1 MIYCE
6 PFEILDGKQTY
17 IYTLQDKITVKIVT
31 CGATIVSLEAPDKNG
46 KLVDVLLGM
55 TSAESVVNTS
65 SYMGSIVGRCAN
77 RIAHGKF
84 TLDGKNYQVAV
95 NNGGAHLHGGI
106 VGFNKKNYQ
115 ATIEGNSLY
124 LSAESCDG
132 EENYPAN
139 LRFTVKYTVE
149 GSALS
154 IEYFAESDGT
164 TIFNPTNHAYFNLD
178 GQDSGDNSENVL
190 QIFADKFLPIDSD
203 LVPTGEERDVK
214 GTPFDFTSPK
224 PIGRD
229 ISADDEQLKVAGG
242 FDHNFCLRNEHAA
255 RAYSDKTGIVLDCYT
270 DRPGVQFYA
279 GNFLAG
285 EHGKAVYPKRS
296 GFCLETQFYPNAIN
310 MPQWKSPIMRKGEK
324 FYSKTQYAFSV
335 KQ

>member
-6 PFEILDGKQTY
+6 PFEVLDGKQTY
-17 IYTLQDKITVKIVT
+17 IYTLQDKITVKVVT
-31 CGATIVSLEAPDKNG
+31 CGATIISLEAPDKSG
-46 KLVDVLLGM
+46 KPVDVLLGM
-55 TSAESVVNTS
+55 TSAESIINTP

-77 RIAHGKF
+77 RIANGKF
-84 TLDGKNYQVAV
+84 TLDGKNYQVVV

-106 VGFNKKNYQ
+106 VGFNKKNYH
-115 ATIEGNSLY
+115 AKTEGNSLY

-149 GSALS
+149 GSTLS

-164 TIFNPTNHAYFNLD
+164 TIFNPTNHVYFNLD
-178 GQDSGDNSENVL
+178 GQDSGDNSDNVL
-190 QIFADKFLPIDSD
+190 QIFADKFLPIDD
-203 LVPTGEERDVK
+203 NLVPTGEERDVK

-242 FDHNFCLRNEHAA
+242 FDHNFCLRDDHAA
-255 RAYSDKTGIVLDCYT
+255 RVYSNKTGIVMDCYT
-270 DRPGVQFYA
+270 DLPGVQFYA
-279 GNFLAG
+279 GNFLEG

-310 MPQWKSPIMRKGEK
+310 MPQWKSPILKKGEK

-335 KQ
+335 K